1 MGGTAYALH
10 RLLVFT
16 LHILALDDH
25 CLTGAREFGEQC
37 GAQFLNQFCDTLYLR
52 RLVAHALQQLL
63 ALESQGVMA
72 RQGLATA
79 THGTHAATITA
90 THTHTATDDRDD
102 LVDVGGVLRK
112 LHHIVVKLELDANL
126 DELLVVL

>member
-1 MGGTAYALH
+1 
-10 RLLVFT
+10 
-16 LHILALDDH
+16 
-25 CLTGAREFGEQC
+25 
-37 GAQFLNQFCDTLYLR
+37 
-52 RLVAHALQQLL
+52 
-63 ALESQGVMA
+63 MA

-79 THGTHAATITA
+79 THGTTITATITA
-90 THTHTATDDRDD
+90 THTATDDRNN